1 MPTADRSSS
10 VTSLHSEAELAVAAA
25 SCVPATALQAGMR
38 APLFTLDDV
47 RGRQVALEGLLDAGP
62 VVLNFFRGEWC
73 SYGARSLADFSA
85 AARELATLG
94 VSAVNIGPGT
104 GTWRP
109 HASSRATP
117 IAELC
122 DVDMHVAR
130 AYGLTFTLPFSLRP
144 LYRQL
149 GYQPPDENDAAGSW
163 LVPVPAVYL
172 LNRDGVIVLASVE
185 LDYRKRFDAA
195 SLPGALKALSPMKR
209 ERAR

>member
-1 MPTADRSSS
+1 MATTDRTSS
-10 VTSLHSEAELAVAAA
+10 VISLHSEAELAVAAA

-85 AARELATLG
+85 VARELATLG
-94 VSAVNIGPGT
+94 VSAVNIGPGPR
-104 GTWRP
+104 RP

-149 GYQPPDENDAAGSW
+149 GYQPPDESDAAGSW

-172 LNRDGVIVLASVE
+172 LDRDGVIVLASVE

-195 SLPGALKALSPMKR
+195 SLLGALKALSPMKK
-209 ERAR
+209 ERAL